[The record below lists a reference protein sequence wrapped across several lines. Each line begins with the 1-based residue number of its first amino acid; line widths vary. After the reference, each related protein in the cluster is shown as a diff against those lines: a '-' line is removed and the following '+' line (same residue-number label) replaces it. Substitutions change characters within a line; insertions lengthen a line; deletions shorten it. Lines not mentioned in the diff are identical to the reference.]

1 MTYYVINNNHGEEVG
16 YFKSNLDL
24 TEGGSVFAG
33 LQDFV
38 IIGYSSDEI
47 KIGGLVIDLGVI
59 NNISDLY
66 STQKWAEDGWQVVR
80 PVEVLSSEELRKI
93 LARFQY
99 RPLMEYIGGELEEDD
114 AEDLNMI
121 PSVDEDDM
129 PF

>member
-38 IIGYSSDEI
+38 ILCYSADEI
-47 KIGGLVIDLGVI
+47 KIGGLVIDLGVV

-66 STQKWAEDGWQVVR
+66 STQEWVEDGWQIVK
-80 PVEVLSSEELRKI
+80 PVEVHEEEDVKELYRK
-93 LARFQY
+93 FQST
-99 RPLMEYIGGELEEDD
+99 PAMEYIGGV
-114 AEDLNMI
+114 DLGNDTEALSMI
-121 PSVDEDDM
+121 PKMDEDDM

>member
-66 STQKWAEDGWQVVR
+66 STQKWAEDGWQVVMA
-80 PVEVLSSEELRKI
+80 VEVHKEEEVKELYRK
-93 LARFQY
+93 FQST
-99 RPLMEYIGGELEEDD
+99 PAMEYIGGVDLGNDT
-114 AEDLNMI
+114 EDLSII
-121 PSVDEDDM
+121 PKMDEDEM
-129 PF
+129 TF